1 MSAHSLLLLLCHPL
15 TWSVSNGDVIHIR
28 QQVSSKNLKTFH
40 CPWSHPWGLQSGH
53 WYKTLN
59 AVWVYSCLFHLV
71 GCYKLQRTQKIALH
85 NHCHEH
91 RGQILWVKK
100 IMLQVYIESGE
111 ETLDPVHPNISMHIL
126 IAVLYKFPEVLT
138 QSRR

>member
-1 MSAHSLLLLLCHPL
+1 M
-15 TWSVSNGDVIHIR
+15 
-28 QQVSSKNLKTFH
+28 
-40 CPWSHPWGLQSGH
+40 
-53 WYKTLN
+53 LN
-59 AVWVYSCLFHLV
+59 AVWVHSCLFHLV

-91 RGQILWVKK
+91 HGQILLVKK

-126 IAVLYKFPEVLT
+126 IAVLYKFSEVLT
-138 QSRR
+138 QSRCSHNQGAHTIKVLTQLRC